1 MRGYETSPPRS
12 VTRAPLA
19 FPFAAIAVL
28 GAGLAFAATP
38 SSASSTCSFYA
49 APNGSDANS
58 GTSSSPFATVEH
70 LASALA
76 PGQTGCLAAGATF
89 VSNVS
94 LSHGGQPGAPIVL
107 TSADPAN
114 PATIK
119 GRIVTFPGGD
129 WITFTQLRLDGV
141 NAGALPSPTV
151 GSDHV
156 TFSNVDV
163 TNEHTAIC
171 FDLINSTTWGVAR
184 YTTIDSSRIH
194 GCGELPSTNQDHGIY
209 ISGYY
214 AMITNN
220 YIYDN
225 ADRGVQLRGS
235 QNGTI
240 QHNVIDRNGEGVIFG
255 DQVTSNNDVSNNIVS
270 NSNIRW
276 NAESFWGSGPVGTG
290 NSFHNNCVWASN
302 SESYYDSQGGVD
314 GPDGFSTSANT
325 IGNPLY
331 VNAGAGNYAIPSGS
345 PCAGKGPLTTAIG
358 VSTSPPPPPPCDDGR
373 NDDRS
378 GHDDSAVHGH
388 DDTSPAPTT
397 TSAGTTTSPS
407 LLRDPGSSSP
417 PSRHLP
423 AVGSRDARGRLVARC
438 NYGNMDVGGLECLLV
453 ASVPALGRRLCPDRE
468 CHEQRLQAHVRRSR
482 FADSR
487 HRDRAER
494 KRLHLGHVGRDVGR
508 ASSVGLAATA
518 RHAPRSAAPDTRRR
532 RRLPAH
538 RRRHRPG
545 TPAAR
550 SPRLRA
556 AGAGRRVRCSS
567 AEACS
572 RAPDR

>member
-1 MRGYETSPPRS
+1 MRLRRALPSRRS
-12 VTRAPLA
+12 ALA

-129 WITFTQLRLDGV
+129 WITFTQLKLDGV

-156 TFSNVDV
+156 TFANVDV

-171 FDLINSTTWGVAR
+171 FDLINSTTWGVAH

-214 AMITNN
+214 ATVTNN

-276 NAESFWGSGPVGTG
+276 NAESFWGSSPVGTG

-314 GPDGFSTSANT
+314 GGDGFSTSANT
-325 IGNPLY
+325 VGNPLY
-331 VNAGAGNYAIPSGS
+331 VNAGAGNYAVPIGS
-345 PCAGKGPLTTAIG
+345 PCAGKGPLTTSIG
-358 VSTSPPPPPPCDDGR
+358 VSAGPPPPPATTTAA
-373 NDDRS
+373 
-378 GHDDSAVHGH
+378 AVTTTPPSTSTTT
-388 DDTSPAPTT
+388 TSPAPATT
-397 TSAGTTTSPS
+397 TSAPTTTTTAPS
-407 LLRDPGSSSP
+407 LPISSASSSP
-417 PSRHLP
+417 PSVSSLP
-423 AVGSRDARGRLVARC
+423 SVRGATVVGSWLTATPGTWTSAGSNAYSWLRCQPSGTACVPIGSATSSAYRLTADDRG
-438 NYGNMDVGGLECLLV
+438 
-453 ASVPALGRRLCPDRE
+453 
-468 CHEQRLQAHVRRSR
+468 SR
-482 FADSR
+482 IRVTVIAQNANGSTS
-487 HRDRAER
+487 AT
-494 KRLHLGHVGRDVGR
+494 
-508 ASSVGLAATA
+508 SAATSAVRA
-518 RHAPRSAAPDTRRR
+518 R
-532 RRLPAH
+532 
-538 RRRHRPG
+538 
-545 TPAAR
+545 
-550 SPRLRA
+550 
-556 AGAGRRVRCSS
+556 
-567 AEACS
+567 
-572 RAPDR
+572 